1 MSKQSVE
8 EKRAHEKALISE
20 MIRLYCKKKHGTAD
34 GLCDDCQ
41 ALCDYALA
49 RIEHCP
55 MMEHKT
61 FCSRCPVHCYREQM
75 REKIRAVMRFSG
87 PRMLFHHPLAVV
99 RHAFSSLS

>member
-20 MIRLYCKKKHGTAD
+20 MIRLKKKKKHGTAD

-99 RHAFSSLS
+99 RHAFSSLG

>member
-1 MSKQSVE
+1 
-8 EKRAHEKALISE
+8 
-20 MIRLYCKKKHGTAD
+20 
-34 GLCDDCQ
+34 
-41 ALCDYALA
+41 
-49 RIEHCP
+49 

-99 RHAFSSLS
+99 RHAFSSLG